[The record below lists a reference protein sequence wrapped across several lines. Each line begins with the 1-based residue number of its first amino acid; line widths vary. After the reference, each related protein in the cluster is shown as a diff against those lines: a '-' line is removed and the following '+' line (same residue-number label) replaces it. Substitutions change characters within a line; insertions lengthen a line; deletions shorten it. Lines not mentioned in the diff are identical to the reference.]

1 MYMKSE
7 IVILGI
13 TTFFI
18 ANAYN
23 DNKYMKQVLSMKK
36 YYNMALIGF
45 AGLSFYLFFKKNP
58 MHMYS
63 GINAARQLIKSLPVD
78 KSASYMFDP
87 IFNSDID
94 FSLGGKTPPLVDNH
108 RPSNNPIVSVINQ
121 LDKGGSKTTK
131 RSVGEKKKKYVAS
144 QQDWKCGQCKA
155 QLNAWFEVD
164 HIQSLENSGSNHV
177 SNLVAL
183 CRECHG
189 KKTAM
194 ERMGLL

>member
-1 MYMKSE
+1 MKSE

-131 RSVGEKKKKYVAS
+131 RSVGETKKKYVAS

>member
-131 RSVGEKKKKYVAS
+131 RSVGETKKKYVAS